1 MSCTQLSMV
10 KHYSKEVTG
19 DTFTPAPLTTEIVR
33 MIDQLAGAADLTPVP
48 LQQPL
53 LDPSPPYALDPL
65 RGVTETP
72 LPSPADTPA
81 DAPPA
86 PTGPTGTI
94 VQADS
99 SEATY
104 ELADLHQAD
113 QAVLADFP
121 ADLSE
126 VAAGQLFLEGEPEL
140 QPGHFPDSTS
150 MADIVEPADVAEFS
164 NRIDE
169 PSDEVLEAE
178 FQGADAQVQEDSE
191 EINIAEQL
199 TAVRQTQR
207 YNLRSSTAEKHV
219 YSVLSYKEAEVI
231 YGPEAVREA
240 GFNELRNCI
249 DKGVWECLPPSSRL
263 VKPIPSKLFLT
274 PKTSPSGEFKLLK
287 GRIVGGGHRQDH
299 AMFTDSEISS
309 PTVSLTSV
317 MIGAAVAAHEQQ
329 HVMTL
334 DHKAA
339 YLNAAMKGPEV
350 IMLLTPDVSSLLI
363 ELDSSYTQYLRPD
376 RKIAVRLKKA
386 LYGCIQSAVL
396 WYNELSSTIESMGF
410 KKNPYDMCSFMR
422 TTLDDVCTILVYVD
436 DLFIMFGNKTSLT
449 EVADMLKKK
458 YGGITTTEGRVHDYL
473 GIRWDFTV
481 PRQVTLSMEGYVKD
495 LLLKYGPYPSATT
508 PGAHDLFVIN
518 ESPPIGREKREMFHS
533 AVMTLHYLAKRVR
546 PDILAA
552 VSFCATR
559 VLAPTDQ
566 DYAKLKRILGYLSIT
581 LEQKLLLRIG
591 AKLEVRAYVDSS
603 FGTYMD
609 CKSVTGTVIYLGE
622 APVYFKSSKQKVV
635 TRSSTEAELI
645 GISDALSQILW
656 MREYVLHQKITVGP
670 VILFQDNKSTI
681 FLASKGRSTSERTR
695 HIKIRYFFIS
705 HYIETNEI
713 IIKHMPTA
721 SMIADALTKPL
732 HGATFVEMTK
742 ALTGYPHKFEQA

>member
-1 MSCTQLSMV
+1 
-10 KHYSKEVTG
+10 
-19 DTFTPAPLTTEIVR
+19 
-33 MIDQLAGAADLTPVP
+33 
-48 LQQPL
+48 
-53 LDPSPPYALDPL
+53 
-65 RGVTETP
+65 
-72 LPSPADTPA
+72 
-81 DAPPA
+81 
-86 PTGPTGTI
+86 
-94 VQADS
+94 
-99 SEATY
+99 
-104 ELADLHQAD
+104 
-113 QAVLADFP
+113 
-121 ADLSE
+121 
-126 VAAGQLFLEGEPEL
+126 
-140 QPGHFPDSTS
+140 
-150 MADIVEPADVAEFS
+150 
-164 NRIDE
+164 
-169 PSDEVLEAE
+169 
-178 FQGADAQVQEDSE
+178 
-191 EINIAEQL
+191 
-199 TAVRQTQR
+199 
-207 YNLRSSTAEKHV
+207 
-219 YSVLSYKEAEVI
+219 
-231 YGPEAVREA
+231 
-240 GFNELRNCI
+240 
-249 DKGVWECLPPSSRL
+249 
-263 VKPIPSKLFLT
+263 
-274 PKTSPSGEFKLLK
+274 
-287 GRIVGGGHRQDH
+287 
-299 AMFTDSEISS
+299 
-309 PTVSLTSV
+309 
-317 MIGAAVAAHEQQ
+317 
-329 HVMTL
+329 
-334 DHKAA
+334 
-339 YLNAAMKGPEV
+339 
-350 IMLLTPDVSSLLI
+350 
-363 ELDSSYTQYLRPD
+363 
-376 RKIAVRLKKA
+376 
-386 LYGCIQSAVL
+386 
-396 WYNELSSTIESMGF
+396 
-410 KKNPYDMCSFMR
+410 
-422 TTLDDVCTILVYVD
+422 
-436 DLFIMFGNKTSLT
+436 
-449 EVADMLKKK
+449 
-458 YGGITTTEGRVHDYL
+458 
-473 GIRWDFTV
+473 V

-518 ESPPIGREKREMFHS
+518 ESPPIGRDKREMFHS

-591 AKLEVRAYVDSS
+591 ANLEVRAYVDSS

-721 SMIADALTKPL
+721 SMIADALNKPL